1 MMKNLLMFLALA
13 LIPYRLCAHQ
23 PSISLNP
30 QDVPIFYGNNPL
42 TGLEA
47 FTLLTSLP
55 LKNPDEKK
63 IVKSIENGL
72 KKLGEVTHLKDT
84 DLRGFGAGNLLLIQ
98 IGPVRGAD
106 GSDMP
111 LTRISLSI
119 ETPTTLDKTGLKT
132 FPMVWSINTFL
143 PGKFDAISQASLIQA
158 IQKLTA
164 DFVSSYESANQGQ
177 PKKPIFYTYN

>member
-1 MMKNLLMFLALA
+1 MMKNLLIFLALA

-23 PSISLNP
+23 PSLSLNP

-55 LKNPDEKK
+55 LKNPDEEKK

-72 KKLGEVTHLKDT
+72 KNLGEVTHLKDT

-98 IGPVRGAD
+98 IGPVRG
-106 GSDMP
+106 
-111 LTRISLSI
+111 L
-119 ETPTTLDKTGLKT
+119 
-132 FPMVWSINTFL
+132 
-143 PGKFDAISQASLIQA
+143 
-158 IQKLTA
+158 
-164 DFVSSYESANQGQ
+164 
-177 PKKPIFYTYN
+177 